1 MKVSFDNEEILSA
14 IDRVAKKTMT
24 MDLTWDWPCGVAYY
38 GLAEAYKATGKT
50 EYMEFL
56 KNWVD
61 EYIEMGLPSWNV
73 NTCAMGHCLITLYEY
88 TGDKKYWDL
97 VMSKIDYL
105 RNDALRFGDHVLQH
119 TVSSNNDFPEQC
131 WADTLFMAAFLM
143 LRVGSKL
150 RMLNPDDQKDAA
162 LMEYQPQ
169 AMDIIN
175 DSLNQYY
182 WHIQYLQNK
191 ETSLWYHGYNN
202 VHKDHMSG
210 FYWGRANAWA
220 AYTMSQ
226 VKKNLY
232 DWYLFP
238 PCMDVECSLRDQL
251 AALKLV
257 QTENGLWRTILDDE
271 EAYEEVSASAGIAAA
286 MQSKTN
292 KVGFIGGQ
300 TSDTITRFEAG
311 FTAGAKS
318 VKPDIDVQVQYA
330 ESFSDAAKGTTIAST
345 MYASGVDVIYQAAG
359 GTGTGVFTAAKD
371 VNEKLDADSDKKV
384 WVIGVDRDQTA
395 EGDYTSS
402 DKKKSNFVLT
412 STIKQVG
419 TVVKDIANGQVKG
432 DKFEGGKTKTYG
444 IKDGGVDIVTSNL
457 PSDIKD
463 AVEKAKEQIKNGE
476 LKPTDGLSK

>member
-1 MKVSFDNEEILSA
+1 
-14 IDRVAKKTMT
+14 

-150 RMLNPDDQKDAA
+150 RMLNPDDPKDAA

-286 MQSKTN
+286 MVEMNNPLHAKYVQKALKGILDNVSADGRVLN
-292 KVGFIGGQ
+292 VSGGTAVMKDRGGYMGVPKAWIQ
-300 TSDTITRFEAG
+300 GWGQGLALAF
-311 FTAGAKS
+311 FTA
-318 VKPDIDVQVQYA
+318 IL
-330 ESFSDAAKGTTIAST
+330 
-345 MYASGVDVIYQAAG
+345 
-359 GTGTGVFTAAKD
+359 
-371 VNEKLDADSDKKV
+371 NDSKK
-384 WVIGVDRDQTA
+384 Q
-395 EGDYTSS
+395 
-402 DKKKSNFVLT
+402 
-412 STIKQVG
+412 Q
-419 TVVKDIANGQVKG
+419 
-432 DKFEGGKTKTYG
+432 
-444 IKDGGVDIVTSNL
+444 
-457 PSDIKD
+457 
-463 AVEKAKEQIKNGE
+463 
-476 LKPTDGLSK
+476 